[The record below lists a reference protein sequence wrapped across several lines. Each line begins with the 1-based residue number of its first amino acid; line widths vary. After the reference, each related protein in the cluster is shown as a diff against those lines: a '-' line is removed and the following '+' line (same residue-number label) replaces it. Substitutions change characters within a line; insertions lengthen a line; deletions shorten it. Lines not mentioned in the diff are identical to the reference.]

1 MAKKEKNGVRG
12 MSGQILAVKVND
24 VTLKLQQN
32 TIFTGVSFEVNR
44 GEILGLMGR
53 NGTGKTMLLR
63 CIEGLIPATEGD
75 ITVNGKRIRKD
86 CDFAPETAFVI
97 EPSGFL
103 TSYSAFD
110 NLRFLISL
118 EKKVD
123 ENEIRSVL
131 QIVGLDPLSKKKV
144 RCYSKGMLQRLNIA
158 QVMLSKPRVL
168 LLDEPM
174 NGLDFDGVQML
185 RNYLKT
191 FASYGGSVLIASH
204 YKEDMEGLCDHV
216 YKM

>member
-1 MAKKEKNGVRG
+1 
-12 MSGQILAVKVND
+12 MSEHTAAVKVNN

-32 TIFTGVSFEVNR
+32 TIFTEVNFEAHY

-63 CIEGLIPATEGD
+63 CIEGLIPVTEGD
-75 ITVNGKRIRKD
+75 IIVNGKRIRKD

-103 TSYSAFD
+103 TSYSAYD
-110 NLRFLISL
+110 NLRFLVSL

-123 ENEIRSVL
+123 ENEIRAVL
-131 QIVGLDPLSKKKV
+131 RDVGLDPSSRKKV
-144 RCYSKGMLQRLNIA
+144 GHYSKGMLQRLNIA
-158 QVMLSKPRVL
+158 QVMLSKSRVL

-174 NGLDFDGVQML
+174 NGLDSQGVQML
-185 RNYLKT
+185 RGYLNS
-191 FASYGGSVLIASH
+191 FAAHGGAVLLASH
-204 YKEDMEGLCDHV
+204 YKEDMEGLCDRV
-216 YKM
+216 YKMQVQDN

>member
-1 MAKKEKNGVRG
+1 

>member
-1 MAKKEKNGVRG
+1 
-12 MSGQILAVKVND
+12 MSGQISAVKVND

>member
-1 MAKKEKNGVRG
+1 MEEKEKDGVCR
-12 MSGQILAVKVND
+12 MSEQVAAVKVND
-24 VTLKLQQN
+24 VSLSIQEN

-63 CIEGLIPATEGD
+63 CIEGLIPASKGR
-75 ITVNGKRIRKD
+75 ITVNGKHIRKE

-103 TSYSAFD
+103 TNYSALD

-118 EKKVD
+118 EKKID

-131 QIVGLDPLSKKKV
+131 QTVGLDPLSRKKV
-144 RCYSKGMLQRLNIA
+144 RFFSKGMLQRLNIA

-174 NGLDFDGVQML
+174 NGLDIEGVQML
-185 RNYLKT
+185 RNYLRT
-191 FASYGGSVLIASH
+191 FSSSGGAVLIASH
-204 YKEDMEGLCDHV
+204 YKEDLEDLCDRV

>member
-1 MAKKEKNGVRG
+1 MAKKEKNGVRR
-12 MSGQILAVKVND
+12 MSGQISAVKVND

>member
-1 MAKKEKNGVRG
+1 MAKKEKNGVRR
-12 MSGQILAVKVND
+12 MSGQIAAVKVNN

-118 EKKVD
+118 KKRVD

-131 QIVGLDPLSKKKV
+131 QIVGLDPSSKKKV

-174 NGLDFDGVQML
+174 NGLDFEGVQML